1 MLGVKEGRKKNRLPI
16 YKNRKLKRRNKM
28 SLEKVFRQIH
38 NGVFVVTTAKGDKVN
53 GMTAVWVARSSFKP
67 PLISV
72 SIGKPRYSH
81 DLIKESGVFALNILS
96 EKQIS
101 QGKHFG
107 FKSGRNTDKF
117 KDIEYTRAKTGC
129 PILKDIAGYL
139 DCKVVNSCD
148 AGDHTIFVGE
158 VLDAEAY
165 ENKLP
170 LLYKHEDFF

>member
-1 MLGVKEGRKKNRLPI
+1 
-16 YKNRKLKRRNKM
+16 M
-28 SLEKVFRQIH
+28 SIEKVFRQIH

-67 PLISV
+67 PLLSV
-72 SIGKPRYSH
+72 SIGKQRYSH
-81 DLIKESGVFALNILS
+81 DLIRESGVFALNILS
-96 EKQIS
+96 EKQIA

-107 FKSGRNTDKF
+107 FKSGKNTDKF
-117 KDIEYTRAKTGC
+117 KDIEYTTCKTGS

-165 ENKLP
+165 EDNLP
-170 LLYKHEDFF
+170 LLYKHEDFFK

>member
-1 MLGVKEGRKKNRLPI
+1 
-16 YKNRKLKRRNKM
+16 M
-28 SLEKVFRQIH
+28 STFENVFRKIL
-38 NGVFVVTTAKGDKVN
+38 NGVFIVTTKKGDKIN

-67 PLISV
+67 PLVSV
-72 SIGKPRYSH
+72 SVGKTRYSH

-96 EKQIS
+96 KKQIA

-117 KDIEYTRAKTGC
+117 KDIEYTTRKTGS
-129 PILKDIAGYL
+129 PILKDSAGYF

-165 ENKLP
+165 EDKTP
-170 LLYKHEDFF
+170 LLYEHKDFF